1 MSKIVDE
8 LKKEY
13 KETKKSSLLVYF
25 ILRFLVILC
34 LIRQIILGHLDS
46 ALLCVIYSKL

>member
-25 ILRFLVILC
+25 TFFSNFMFNKANNTRTF
-34 LIRQIILGHLDS
+34 
-46 ALLCVIYSKL
+46 

>member
-13 KETKKSSLLVYF
+13 KKTKKSSLLVYRGGGKEQTQ
-25 ILRFLVILC
+25 ISPIVMIHLRN
-34 LIRQIILGHLDS
+34 
-46 ALLCVIYSKL
+46 